1 MKTKTKKPSK
11 GTKLFDWYEGLDL
24 YSWWEQFSLS
34 YADNGQHKYVTVLSF
49 IKAKTSDPKKKE
61 LLWWVLGPKAEEPRN
76 PELKSLP
83 QFDWQ
88 QKRSEGFWN
97 SNNKIETI
105 KQAAAS
111 RMSSIDEV
119 KATGAFNLDD
129 MGRIKM
135 LADQLDS
142 EFGGRLQLPN
152 LSAKENDLRLNNYL
166 RLRSTLQSMLH
177 QAQEMFAKTRSMDFN
192 AIAEMMTVVGPAML
206 GQLASTTGQ
215 LDPDTQRKLNSYDQ
229 AVHMMMNKSGDWNI
243 PLPDKEMSDLV
254 KKKSSPTIIDRKK
267 VQ

>member
-11 GTKLFDWYEGLDL
+11 GIKLQDYFESLDL

-34 YADNGQHKYVTVLSF
+34 YADNGQHKHVTVLAF
-49 IKAKTSDPKKKE
+49 IKSKTSDRKKIDF
-61 LLWWVLGPKAEEPRN
+61 LWWILGPTADEPRN
-76 PELKSLP
+76 PEYKVYK

-88 QKRSEGFWN
+88 HKRDQGFWL
-97 SNNKIETI
+97 NNRKIQDI
-105 KQAAAS
+105 QKSAAS

-129 MGRIKM
+129 MGRVKM
-135 LADQLDS
+135 LCDQLDS
-142 EFGGRLQLPN
+142 EFGGRLQIST
-152 LSAKENDLRLNNYL
+152 LSAKENDIRLTNYL
-166 RLRSTLQSMLH
+166 KLRGTLQSMMH
-177 QAQEMFAKTRSMDFN
+177 NAQEMFAKTRSMDFN

-206 GQLASTTGQ
+206 GQLASTTGT
-215 LDPDTQRKLNSYDQ
+215 LDPDMQRKLNSYDQ

-243 PLPDKEMSDLV
+243 PLPDKDMTEIV
-254 KKKSSPTIIDRKK
+254 KKKSSAVVIDRKK